1 MTVHQ
6 PEPRGTPVPARLYPD
21 SWERYSFKE
30 RLVHWL
36 WLGGIAFAAAWSVS
50 ALDIEWAFFAD
61 AHEQAADLIS
71 RMWPPRWTYLPRIV
85 QPLIETLH
93 IATLGTMIAVLF
105 ALPVAFLAARNTTLN
120 QGTWL
125 IGRAMLVLSR
135 SINTVI
141 WGLVFVAIFGPGPV
155 AGICAV
161 AARSVGFIAKLVAE
175 AIEEV
180 DAGQIEAVESTGA
193 STLQVYGVA
202 ILPQIL
208 PVLIGTSIYR
218 WDINVR
224 ESSVL
229 GFVGAG
235 GIGEELYKV
244 ISFNY
249 YEEISAIVLLVILTV
264 AGLDLLSERLR
275 HAAIGRLE
283 AAR

>member
-1 MTVHQ
+1 MTAHQ
-6 PEPRGTPVPARLYPD
+6 LPQGSAPKRSYPD
-21 SWERYSFKE
+21 QWERYSLRE
-30 RLVHWL
+30 RIVHWL
-36 WLGGIAFAAAWSVS
+36 WLGGIAVAAAWSVS

-61 AHEQAADLIS
+61 AHEQAADLIE
-71 RMWPPRWTYLPRIV
+71 RMWPPRWSYLPRIV

-93 IATLGTMIAVLF
+93 IATLGTMIAIVF
-105 ALPVAFLAARNTTLN
+105 ALPVAFLAARNTTYN
-120 QGTWL
+120 QATWL

-141 WGLVFVAIFGPGPV
+141 WGLLFVAIFGPGPV

-161 AARSVGFIAKLVAE
+161 AARSIGFIAKLVAE

-235 GIGEELYKV
+235 GIGLLLYAS
-244 ISFNY
+244 INQFAWSQ
-249 YEEISAIVLLVILTV
+249 AIVILIAILGIVIISE
-264 AGLDLLSERLR
+264 ALSAYVRSR
-275 HAAIGRLE
+275 IV
-283 AAR
+283 

>member
-1 MTVHQ
+1 MTAHQ
-6 PEPRGTPVPARLYPD
+6 PMQDRAPMRRYPD
-21 SWERYSFKE
+21 QWERYSLRE
-30 RLVHWL
+30 RIVQWI
-36 WLGGIAFAAAWSVS
+36 WLGGIAVAAAWSVS

-71 RMWPPRWTYLPRIV
+71 RMWPPRWSYLPRIV

-93 IATLGTMIAVLF
+93 IATLGTMIAIVF
-105 ALPVAFLAARNTTLN
+105 ALPVAFLAARNTTYN
-120 QGTWL
+120 QATWL
-125 IGRAMLVLSR
+125 VGRAMLVLSR

-141 WGLVFVAIFGPGPV
+141 WGLLFVAIFGPGPV

-161 AARSVGFIAKLVAE
+161 AARSIGFIAKLVAE

-235 GIGEELYKV
+235 GIGLLLYAS
-244 ISFNY
+244 INQFAWSQ
-249 YEEISAIVLLVILTV
+249 AIVILIAILGIVIISE
-264 AGLDLLSERLR
+264 ALSAYVRSR
-275 HAAIGRLE
+275 IV
-283 AAR
+283 

>member
-1 MTVHQ
+1 MTAHQ
-6 PEPRGTPVPARLYPD
+6 PMQDRAPMRRYPD
-21 SWERYSFKE
+21 QWERYSLRE
-30 RLVHWL
+30 RIVQWI
-36 WLGGIAFAAAWSVS
+36 WLGGIAVAAAWSVS

-71 RMWPPRWTYLPRIV
+71 RMWPPRWSYLPRIV

-93 IATLGTMIAVLF
+93 IATLGTMIAIVF
-105 ALPVAFLAARNTTLN
+105 ALPVAFLAARNTTYN
-120 QGTWL
+120 QATWL

-235 GIGEELYKV
+235 GIGLLLYAS
-244 ISFNY
+244 INQFAWSQ
-249 YEEISAIVLLVILTV
+249 AIVILIAILGIVIISE
-264 AGLDLLSERLR
+264 ALSAYVRSR
-275 HAAIGRLE
+275 IV
-283 AAR
+283 